1 MTDSP
6 EILAEEFSR
15 LGYIFDPTIFGSL
28 ARPAGKYVL
37 ELHRPISQDKLEEA
51 TQNIVIGVDDR
62 FRSHVLKR
70 YSGTAKEAPK
80 IVITGYVYVKT
91 GGIIGSSAEFQD
103 EYKRTWQTLP
113 EAASNFITVE
123 QLKMAHELELSK
135 WFGSRKLQQKGLM
148 PTGLQQ
154 LIDRQKAIESIETQ
168 PAIKRAL
175 EDLWD
180 NL

>member
-6 EILAEEFSR
+6 EILADEFSR

-70 YSGTAKEAPK
+70 YSGTTKEVPK
-80 IVITGYVYVKT
+80 IIINGYVYVND
-91 GGIIGSSAEFQD
+91 GGSIMSRAEFRD
-103 EYKRTWQTLP
+103 EYKRIWQSLP

-135 WFGSRKLQQKGLM
+135 WFGSRKLQQTGLT
-148 PTGLQQ
+148 PTSLQQ
-154 LIDRQKAIESIETQ
+154 LIDRQKAIESIETR
-168 PAIKRAL
+168 PAIRRAV